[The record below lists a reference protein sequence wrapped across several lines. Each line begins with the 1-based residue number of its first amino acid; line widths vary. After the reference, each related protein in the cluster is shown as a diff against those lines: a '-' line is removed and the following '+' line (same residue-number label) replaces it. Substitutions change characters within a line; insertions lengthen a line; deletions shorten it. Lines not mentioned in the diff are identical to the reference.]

1 MSPRVI
7 SGSAKGR
14 KLFSLPG
21 NIVRPITDRAKEAL
35 FNILGPD
42 IFGATLLDLFAG
54 IGGVGIEALS
64 RGAAFV
70 RFIEWNPKVVRV
82 LQQNLAHCRL
92 NDPQR
97 AEVLHMD
104 AFALLT
110 HPPDR
115 AFDYIFI
122 APPQYKG
129 LWKKALLLVDEHPG
143 WLAEDGWVIVQIH
156 PNEYEAVPLR
166 HLREFDQRRYGSVL
180 LVFYERVA
188 PEAEGAGADEGEAA
202 QA

>member
-14 KLFSLPG
+14 KLFSVPG
-21 NIVRPITDRAKEAL
+21 NLVRPITDRVKEAL

-70 RFIEWNPKVVRV
+70 RFIEWNPKVLRV
-82 LQQNLAHCRL
+82 LQRNLEHCRL

-115 AFDYIFI
+115 AFDYIYI

-129 LWKKALLLVDEHPG
+129 LWKKALRLVDEHPA
-143 WLAEDGWVIVQIH
+143 WLAEDGWVVVQIH
-156 PNEYEAVPLR
+156 PNEFEEVALK
-166 HLREFDQRRYGSVL
+166 HLQVFDQRRYGSTL
-180 LVFYERVA
+180 LVFYQRVD
-188 PEAEGAGADEGEAA
+188 PEGEAEA
-202 QA
+202 PAEEAG